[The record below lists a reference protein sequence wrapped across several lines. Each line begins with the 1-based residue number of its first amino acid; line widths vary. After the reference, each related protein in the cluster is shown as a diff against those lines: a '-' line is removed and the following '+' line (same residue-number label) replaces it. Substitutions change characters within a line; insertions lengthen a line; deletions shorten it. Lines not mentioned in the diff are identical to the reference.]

1 MANSTSISDF
11 KEKVVKAICNDEAIF
26 YAIDAKD
33 CENGGDL
40 IGTHIFKYN
49 KNPNTI
55 KETITFLTVMVH
67 TKSRDRN
74 GTYVTPT
81 LELWIYTHYNH
92 MDMDRRI
99 TKDNRNDYISI
110 LLDALFNGSSEY
122 GGIGKLRLV
131 SNTEGVAADKFL
143 YRRLISETVDI
154 NDSFCNDWQ

>member
-55 KETITFLTVMVH
+55 TETITFITVMVH

-81 LELWIYTHYNH
+81 
-92 MDMDRRI
+92 
-99 TKDNRNDYISI
+99 
-110 LLDALFNGSSEY
+110 
-122 GGIGKLRLV
+122 
-131 SNTEGVAADKFL
+131 
-143 YRRLISETVDI
+143 
-154 NDSFCNDWQ
+154 

>member
-81 LELWIYTHYNH
+81 LELWIYSHYNH

-110 LLDALFNGSSEY
+110 LLDDLFNGSSEY

-131 SNTEGVAADKFL
+131 INTEGVATDKFL
-143 YRRLISETVDI
+143 YRRLIFETVDI